1 MKNDSASF
9 CEFFDGKPYLPFWRH
24 ELSKAR
30 DKHTIR
36 ALSCAVGVLAVALIL
51 ALVTMIGG

>member
-1 MKNDSASF
+1 MKDDSVF
-9 CEFFDGKPYLPFWRH
+9 CECFNGLPYLPFWRH

-30 DKHTIR
+30 NKHTIR
-36 ALSCAVGVLAVALIL
+36 ALSCAVGVLAVALIV